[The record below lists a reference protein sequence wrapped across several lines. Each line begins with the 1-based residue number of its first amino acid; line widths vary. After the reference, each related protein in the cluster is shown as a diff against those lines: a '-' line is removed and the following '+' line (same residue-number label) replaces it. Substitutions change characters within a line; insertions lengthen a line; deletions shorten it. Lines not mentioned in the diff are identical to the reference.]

1 MKKLF
6 FDYSKLA
13 GKIKEQFGSQ
23 KEFASALG
31 VSETTLS
38 CKMNNV
44 YYFSQAEIK
53 NASKLLKLEPG
64 TVSEYFFT
72 LKV

>member
-1 MKKLF
+1 MEKLF

-23 KEFASALG
+23 KEFAGALG
-31 VSETTLS
+31 ISETTLS
-38 CKMNNV
+38 CKMNNI
-44 YYFSQAEIK
+44 YYFTQAEIK
-53 NASKLLKLEPG
+53 SASKLLKLEPG